1 MTSTGSLFTQILA
14 LFQRSDFARHARELK
29 AERHARGFSC
39 WSQFVAMLFCQLAQ
53 ARSLREISD
62 GLKSCEGKLKHL
74 GLEAEPKRSTLSYA
88 NAHRPWELYEKLF
101 YDLLAQCQA
110 ISPKKKFRFKNRL
123 LTLDSTTIE
132 LCANM
137 FDWAQW
143 RQTKGAVK
151 LHLLLDHDGY
161 LPVFGHV
168 TDGKVGDVKVAQ
180 RLDFP
185 KGSIVALDRG
195 YTDYRLYAR
204 WTKAGVF
211 FVTRIKANANCL
223 RLKSLPVPKNGA
235 VLRDEIIRLR
245 PFDAGRPDLPDLRRI
260 VVWLEDKQEEL
271 VILTNNF
278 TLAAST
284 IAAIYKQRWQ
294 IELFFKL
301 LKQQLKI
308 KTFVGTSANAVRIQ
322 IWTALIA
329 VLIVRY
335 LQFRSAFKWAVSNLV
350 ALLRWN
356 LFSYRNL
363 WEWLNRPFDTPPEPA
378 LQLQLNLDSIGASAH
393 QPDFKNGYI
402 RPITP
407 IKPMLSLLRTG

>member
-1 MTSTGSLFTQILA
+1 MSNTASLFTQILS
-14 LFQRSDFARHARELK
+14 LFQRSDFARHARELR

-74 GLEAEPKRSTLSYA
+74 GLEVEPKRSTLSYA

-123 LTLDSTTIE
+123 LSMDSTTVE
-132 LCANM
+132 LCASM
-137 FDWAQW
+137 FDWAHW

-151 LHLLLDHDGY
+151 LHLLLDHQGY

-168 TDGKVGDVKVAQ
+168 TDGKAGDVKVAQ
-180 RLDFP
+180 GLDFP
-185 KGSIVALDRG
+185 KGSIVGMDRG
-195 YTDYRLYAR
+195 YNDYRLFTR
-204 WTKAGVF
+204 WTRGGVY
-211 FVTRIKANANCL
+211 FVS
-223 RLKSLPVPKNGA
+223 RLKKNADIQIIEDYPVPKGSS
-235 VLRDEIIRLR
+235 VLKDQKVRLQA
-245 PFDAGRPDLPDLRRI
+245 FVAGRPDLEDLRM
-260 VVWLEDKQEEL
+260 VTVWLEDKQEEL
-271 VILTNNF
+271 VLLTNHF
-278 TLAAST
+278 ELAAST
-284 IAAIYKQRWQ
+284 IAAIYKERWQ

-308 KTFVGTSANAVRIQ
+308 KTFVGTSANAVHIQ

-329 VLIVRY
+329 VLIIRY

-356 LFSYRNL
+356 LFSYRDL
-363 WEWLNRPFDTPPEPA
+363 WEWINRPFDTPPEPS
-378 LQLQLNLDSIGASAH
+378 LQLQLNLDSIGAA
-393 QPDFKNGYI
+393 
-402 RPITP
+402 R
-407 IKPMLSLLRTG
+407 

>member
-1 MTSTGSLFTQILA
+1 MTNTASLFTQILS
-14 LFQRSDFARHARELK
+14 LFQRSDFARHVRELK

-74 GLEAEPKRSTLSYA
+74 GLEVEPKRSTLSYA
-88 NAHRPWELYEKLF
+88 NAHRPWELFQRLF

-110 ISPKKKFRFKNRL
+110 LSPRKKFRFKNRL
-123 LTLDSTTIE
+123 LTMDSTTIE
-132 LCANM
+132 LCASM
-137 FDWAQW
+137 FDWAHW

-151 LHLLLDHDGY
+151 LHLLLDHEGY
-161 LPVFGHV
+161 LPVFGLV
-168 TDGKVGDVKVAQ
+168 TEGKVGDVKVAQ

-195 YTDYRLYAR
+195 YIDYHLFTR
-204 WTKAGVF
+204 WTREGVY
-211 FVTRIKANANCL
+211 FVS
-223 RLKSLPVPKNGA
+223 RLKKNADIQIVQDYPVPKGSN
-235 VLRDEIIRLR
+235 VLKDQKVRLQALV
-245 PFDAGRPDLPDLRRI
+245 AGRPDLEDLRMVTLWR
-260 VVWLEDKQEEL
+260 EDKQEEL
-271 VILTNNF
+271 VLLTNNF
-278 TLAAST
+278 KLAAST
-284 IAAIYKQRWQ
+284 IAAIYKERWQ
-294 IELFFKL
+294 VELFFKL

-329 VLIVRY
+329 VLLLRY
-335 LQFRSAFKWAVSNLV
+335 LQFRSVVKWALSNLV

-363 WEWLNRPFDTPPEPA
+363 WEWINRPFDTPPEPA
-378 LQLQLNLDSIGASAH
+378 LQLQFNLDSISAA
-393 QPDFKNGYI
+393 
-402 RPITP
+402 R
-407 IKPMLSLLRTG
+407 KPTSF

>member
-1 MTSTGSLFTQILA
+1 MSNTASLFTQILS
-14 LFQRSDFARHARELK
+14 LFQRSDFARHARELQ

-53 ARSLREISD
+53 ARSLREIVD

-88 NAHRPWELYEKLF
+88 NAHRPWQLYRQLF

-123 LTLDSTTIE
+123 LTMDSTTVE
-132 LCANM
+132 LCVSM
-137 FDWAQW
+137 FDWARW
-143 RQTKGAVK
+143 RRTKGAVK

-168 TDGKVGDVKVAQ
+168 TEGKTGDVKIAQ
-180 RLDFP
+180 KLDFA
-185 KGSIVALDRG
+185 KGSIVALDRA
-195 YTDYRLYAR
+195 YTDYKLFTR
-204 WTKAGVF
+204 WTREGVY
-211 FVTRIKANANCL
+211 FVS
-223 RLKSLPVPKNGA
+223 RLKKNADIQIVENYPVPKGKN
-235 VLRDEIIRLR
+235 VLKDQRVRLQA
-245 PFDAGRPDLPDLRRI
+245 FVAGRPDLDDLRM
-260 VVWLEDKQEEL
+260 VTVWLEDKQKEL
-271 VILTNNF
+271 VLLTNHVE
-278 TLAAST
+278 LAAST
-284 IAAIYKQRWQ
+284 IAAIYKERWQ

-308 KTFVGTSANAVRIQ
+308 KTFVGTTANAVRIQ

-329 VLIVRY
+329 VLILRY

-356 LFSYRNL
+356 LFSYRDL
-363 WEWLNRPFDTPPEPA
+363 WEWLNRPFDTPPAPSR
-378 LQLQLNLDSIGASAH
+378 QLQLNLDSTC
-393 QPDFKNGYI
+393 P
-402 RPITP
+402 
-407 IKPMLSLLRTG
+407 TG

>member
-1 MTSTGSLFTQILA
+1 MSHTASLFTQVLS
-14 LFQRSDFARHARELK
+14 LFQRSDFARHVRELK

-39 WSQFVAMLFCQLAQ
+39 WAQLVSMLFCQLAQ

-62 GLKSCEGKLKHL
+62 GLKSCEGKLRHL
-74 GLEAEPKRSTLSYA
+74 GLEVEPKRSTLSYA

-110 ISPKKKFRFKNRL
+110 ISPRKKFRFKNRL
-123 LTLDSTTIE
+123 LTLDSTTVE

-137 FDWAQW
+137 FDWALW

-161 LPVFGHV
+161 LPVFGHL
-168 TDGKVGDVKVAQ
+168 TEGKVGDVKVAQ

-195 YTDYRLYAR
+195 YTDYKLYAR
-204 WTKAGVF
+204 WTRAGVF
-211 FVTRIKANANCL
+211 FVTRLKANADVV
-223 RLKSLPVPKNGA
+223 RVESRPVPERGK
-235 VLRDEIIRLR
+235 VLREKTFRLNA
-245 PFDAGRPDLPDLRRI
+245 FMAGRPDLPDLRRI
-260 VVWLEDKQEEL
+260 VIWLEDKSQEL
-271 VILTNNF
+271 VLLTNNF
-278 TLAAST
+278 ELAAST
-284 IAAIYKQRWQ
+284 IATIYKDRWQ

-335 LQFRSAFKWAVSNLV
+335 LQFRSTFKWAVSNLV

-363 WEWLNRPFDTPPEPA
+363 WEWLNRPFDTPPEPSV
-378 LQLQLNLDSIGASAH
+378 QLQLNLDSIGAS
-393 QPDFKNGYI
+393 
-402 RPITP
+402 R
-407 IKPMLSLLRTG
+407 

>member
-1 MTSTGSLFTQILA
+1 MADTASFFTQILS
-14 LFQRSDFARHARELK
+14 LFQRSDFARHVRQLK
-29 AERHARGFSC
+29 AERHARGFTC
-39 WSQFVAMLFCQLAQ
+39 WSQFVSMLFCQLAQ

-74 GLEAEPKRSTLSYA
+74 GLETEPKRSTLSYA
-88 NAHRPWELYEKLF
+88 NAHRPWQLFEKLF
-101 YDLLAQCQA
+101 HDLLAQCQA

-123 LTLDSTTIE
+123 LSLDSTTVE

-137 FDWAQW
+137 FDWAKW

-168 TDGKVGDVKVAQ
+168 TEGKVADIKVAQ
-180 RLDFP
+180 NLDFP
-185 KGSIVALDRG
+185 RGSIVALDRG
-195 YTDYRLYAR
+195 YLDYKLFTR
-204 WTKAGVF
+204 WTRQGVF
-211 FVTRIKANANCL
+211 FVS
-223 RLKSLPVPKNGA
+223 RLKKNADVLAIESRPVRENSHI
-235 VLRDEIIRLR
+235 LRDEIIVLK
-245 PFDAGRPDLPDLRRI
+245 PFEAGRPDLENFRRV
-260 VVWLEDKQEEL
+260 VVWLEDKQQEL
-271 VILTNNF
+271 ELLTNNF
-278 TLAAST
+278 ALSAST
-284 IAAIYKQRWQ
+284 IADIYKERWQ

-308 KTFVGTSANAVRIQ
+308 KTFIGTTANAVRIQ

-335 LQFRSAFKWAVSNLV
+335 LQFRSSFGWAVSNLV

-363 WEWLNRPFDTPPEPA
+363 WEWLNRPFDTPA
-378 LQLQLNLDSIGASAH
+378 QAITQLELKLDS
-393 QPDFKNGYI
+393 
-402 RPITP
+402 
-407 IKPMLSLLRTG
+407 TGTAG

>member
-1 MTSTGSLFTQILA
+1 MNATGSLFSQILA
-14 LFQRSDFARHARELK
+14 LFQRSDFARHVRDLK
-29 AERHARGFSC
+29 AEHRAKGFSS
-39 WSQFVAMLFCQLAQ
+39 WDQMVAMLFCQLAQ

-74 GLEAEPKRSTLSYA
+74 GLQQEPKRSTLSYA
-88 NAHRPWELYEKLF
+88 NAHRPWVLFERLF

-110 ISPKKKFRFKNRL
+110 ICPQKKFRFKNRL
-123 LTLDSTTIE
+123 LTLDSTTVE
-132 LCANM
+132 LCANL
-137 FDWAQW
+137 FDWAHY
-143 RQTKGAVK
+143 RQTKGAIK

-168 TDGKVGDVKVAQ
+168 TDGKVGDVKIAQ
-180 RLDFP
+180 SLDFP

-195 YTDYRLYAR
+195 YTDYKLYAR
-204 WTKAGVF
+204 WTKDGVF
-211 FVTRIKANANCL
+211 FVTRLKANADVV
-223 RLKSLPVPKNGA
+223 RMETRPVPKDS
-235 VLRDEIIRLR
+235 LIRQDEIIRLNA
-245 PFDAGRPDLPDLRRI
+245 FMAGRPDLPDLRRV

-271 VILTNNF
+271 VLLTNNF

-284 IAAIYKQRWQ
+284 IAAIYKERWQ

-329 VLIVRY
+329 VLIIRY
-335 LQFRSAFKWAVSNLV
+335 LQFRSNFRWAVSNLV

-378 LQLQLNLDSIGASAH
+378 QAWQLTLDSIRPKNT
-393 QPDFKNGYI
+393 QPPFEV
-402 RPITP
+402 
-407 IKPMLSLLRTG
+407 

>member
-1 MTSTGSLFTQILA
+1 MSHTASLFTQILC
-14 LFQRSDFARHARELK
+14 LFQRSDFARHTCELK

-74 GLEAEPKRSTLSYA
+74 GLEVEPKRSTLSYA
-88 NAHRPWELYEKLF
+88 NAHRPWQLYEKLF

-123 LTLDSTTIE
+123 LTMDSTTVE
-132 LCANM
+132 LCASM
-137 FDWAQW
+137 FDWARW

-161 LPVFGHV
+161 LPVFGHL
-168 TDGKVGDVKVAQ
+168 TEGKVGDVKVAQ
-180 RLDFP
+180 SLDFP
-185 KGSIVALDRG
+185 KGSIVAMDRG
-195 YTDYRLYAR
+195 YNDYRLFTR
-204 WTKAGVF
+204 WTREGVY
-211 FVTRIKANANCL
+211 FVS
-223 RLKSLPVPKNGA
+223 RLKKNADIQIVEDYPLPKASN
-235 VLRDEIIRLR
+235 VLKDQKVRLQA
-245 PFDAGRPDLPDLRRI
+245 FVAGRPDLEDLRM
-260 VVWLEDKQEEL
+260 VTVWLEDKQQEL
-271 VILTNNF
+271 VLLTNHF
-278 TLAAST
+278 GLAAST
-284 IAAIYKQRWQ
+284 IAAIYKERWQ

-308 KTFVGTSANAVRIQ
+308 KTFVGTTANAVRIQ

-329 VLIVRY
+329 VLIIRY

-356 LFSYRNL
+356 LFSYRDL
-363 WEWLNRPFDTPPEPA
+363 WEWLNRPFDTPPAPA
-378 LQLQLNLDSIGASAH
+378 AQLQLNLDSIGAS
-393 QPDFKNGYI
+393 G
-402 RPITP
+402 
-407 IKPMLSLLRTG
+407 

>member
-1 MTSTGSLFTQILA
+1 MTNSASLFTQVLS
-14 LFQRSDFARHARELK
+14 LFQRSDFARHVRALK

-39 WSQFVAMLFCQLAQ
+39 WSQFVSMLFCQLAQ
-53 ARSLREISD
+53 ARSLREITD
-62 GLKSCEGKLKHL
+62 GLKCCEGKLKHL

-110 ISPKKKFRFKNRL
+110 ISPRKKFRFKNRL
-123 LTLDSTTIE
+123 LTMDSTTVE
-132 LCANM
+132 LCASM
-137 FDWAQW
+137 FDWAHW

-168 TDGKVGDVKVAQ
+168 TDGKVSDVKVAQ
-180 RLDFP
+180 SLDFP

-195 YTDYRLYAR
+195 YIDYRLFTR
-204 WTKAGVF
+204 WTREGVY
-211 FVTRIKANANCL
+211 FVS
-223 RLKSLPVPKNGA
+223 RLKKNADIQIVEEYEVPKGSK
-235 VLRDEIIRLR
+235 VLKDQKVR
-245 PFDAGRPDLPDLRRI
+245 FQAFVAGRPDLEDLRM
-260 VVWLEDKQEEL
+260 VTVWLEDKQEEL
-271 VILTNNF
+271 LLLTNNF
-278 TLAAST
+278 KLAAST
-284 IAAIYKQRWQ
+284 IAAIYKERWQ

-329 VLIVRY
+329 VLIIRY

-356 LFSYRNL
+356 LFSYRDL
-363 WEWLNRPFDTPPEPA
+363 WEWLNRPFDTPPQPSM
-378 LQLQLNLDSIGASAH
+378 QLQLNLDSTS
-393 QPDFKNGYI
+393 P
-402 RPITP
+402 
-407 IKPMLSLLRTG
+407 TG